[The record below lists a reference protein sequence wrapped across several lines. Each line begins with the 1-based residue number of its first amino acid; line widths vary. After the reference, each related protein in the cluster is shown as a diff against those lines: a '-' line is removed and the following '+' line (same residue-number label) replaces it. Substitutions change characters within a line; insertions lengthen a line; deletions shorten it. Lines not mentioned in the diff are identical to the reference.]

1 MDSKIPSTPTS
12 TVNLTEE
19 EPTALHMKI
28 NRHIARGDIW
38 GVMLL
43 IKIYKEQLD
52 KYHYLAYVAS
62 QYWKFKNGEEILK
75 FVIKTWGWTPE
86 KIQQEARNLYSPKYF
101 SLDRSAI
108 NTLLERIKTGEL
120 VLD

>member
-12 TVNLTEE
+12 TVNLTVEE
-19 EPTALHMKI
+19 SKALHIKI

-38 GVMLL
+38 EVMLL

-52 KYHYLAYVAS
+52 KYRCLAYAAD
-62 QYWKFKNGEEILK
+62 QYWKFENGEEILK

-86 KIQQEARNLYSPKYF
+86 KIQQEARKLDSSTYF
-101 SLDRSAI
+101 SLDSSVI

>member
-12 TVNLTEE
+12 TVNLTVEE
-19 EPTALHMKI
+19 SNALHIKI

-38 GVMLL
+38 EVMLL

-52 KYHYLAYVAS
+52 KYHCLTYAAD

-86 KIQQEARNLYSPKYF
+86 KIQQEARKRYSSKYF
-101 SLDRSAI
+101 SSDNSVI

>member
-1 MDSKIPSTPTS
+1 MDSKIPSTSTS

-19 EPTALHMKI
+19 EAKALHIKI
-28 NRHIARGDIW
+28 SGHIARGDIW
-38 GVMLL
+38 EVMLL

-52 KYHYLAYVAS
+52 KYHYLAYAAS

-86 KIQQEARNLYSPKYF
+86 KIQQEARKRYSSKYF
-101 SLDRSAI
+101 SSDSSVI
-108 NTLLERIKTGEL
+108 NTLLECIKTGEL